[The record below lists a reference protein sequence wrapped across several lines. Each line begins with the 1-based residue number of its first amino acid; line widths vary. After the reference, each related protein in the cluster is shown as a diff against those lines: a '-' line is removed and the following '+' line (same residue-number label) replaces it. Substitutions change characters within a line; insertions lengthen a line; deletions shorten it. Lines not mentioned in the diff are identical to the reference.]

1 VAASHRLHEDAAMLV
16 YLVRVGA
23 WGKHE
28 DVEKMTRALTS

>member
-1 VAASHRLHEDAAMLV
+1 MHEDAAMLL

-28 DVEKMTRALTS
+28 DVEKLTRALTF

>member
-1 VAASHRLHEDAAMLV
+1 VSASRRYREDAAFLL

-28 DVEKMTRALTS
+28 DVEKFTRALTS